1 MPDTIQ
7 TPMTTAL
14 QPGSAWTDYS
24 VALMQRHILFLDV
37 LRQRGNQYH
46 EHLAK
51 TAPTVLSFD
60 AEMVA
65 DGADLPRPVNYSL
78 LKVVPP
84 QGVVIDPI
92 KRPFVIVDPRAGH
105 GPGIGGFKP
114 DSEIGVALRAG
125 HPCYFVSF
133 LPKPVLG
140 QTVTDVVHAEAAF
153 LEHVIAA
160 HPAAEGKPVVIGN
173 CQAGWQIMIGAAL
186 RPELF
191 GPIIIAGAPLSYW
204 AGRRGGPPMRYAGG
218 LMGGSWVTALAGD
231 LGHGLFDGSWLVEN
245 FESLDPANTLFSK
258 QYNLH
263 AHVDTEPERY
273 LGFERWWNNH
283 VLLNAP
289 EMQFIVDKLF
299 IGNRLATAELVMDD
313 GARVDLR
320 KIRSPIVV
328 FCSKGDNITPPP
340 QALGWITDLYGSIND
355 IRAHGQTIVYAVHES
370 VGHLGIFVGGSVALK
385 EHDQLVS
392 SLDVI
397 ESLPPGLYEMKLERK
412 DGQQAQR
419 WDALE
424 PGDYTVQYQHRTM
437 DDLRRLNPEG
447 REEEAVFST
456 VSQWSQINAQFYKT
470 WVRPW
475 VRMTATRESAN
486 ALMRMNPL
494 RMQRQ
499 LFSDAHPAASFI
511 RQQAAQ
517 ARARRVQ
524 LDAEHPLKRY
534 EQRMAQKIT
543 DELNAWRDQRD
554 ARTVRM
560 TRQVFGPNG
569 LGAVLPPREADAEVA
584 QRWAQE
590 ELGRYRSAVIG
601 DIAHGGFAEAVCR
614 IVIAGMISVGVFERR
629 SLRLARLLAQL
640 PGMHASVSPQTNW
653 VQLLKEQARVTAVA
667 PVEALNALQQMLP
680 DRASRERAL
689 ALSAAVMMI
698 EPTLANPRSEII
710 ELLIG
715 TLDVDPGK
723 VIALARK
730 LTTAIGEFRDEIT
743 VDADGDDGDGGAIPP
758 SRKAPATPRKS
769 TRKSMRKATPAAV
782 AKPVKP
788 AKVVKPATAAAKA
801 APAKRSAAPEQAAA
815 TSPRARKPRS

>member
-1 MPDTIQ
+1 MPDPIQ
-7 TPMTTAL
+7 TPPATGFGL
-14 QPGSAWTDYS
+14 GKAWTDYS

-51 TAPTVLSFD
+51 TAPNVLSFD

-65 DGADLPRPVNYSL
+65 DGAELPRPVNYSL
-78 LKVVPP
+78 LRVAPP
-84 QGVVIDPI
+84 EGVVTDPI

-133 LPKPVLG
+133 LPKPVPG

-160 HPAAEGKPVVIGN
+160 HPKAEGKPVVIGN

-218 LMGGSWVTALAGD
+218 LMGGSWMTALAGD
-231 LGHGLFDGSWLVEN
+231 LGHGLFDGSSLVQN

-370 VGHLGIFVGGSVALK
+370 VGHLGIFVSASVARK
-385 EHDQLVS
+385 EHEEFASNIDFI
-392 SLDVI
+392 DI
-397 ESLPPGLYEMKLERK
+397 LPPGLYEAEITQWPQEERENYLMRFAAR
-412 DGQQAQR
+412 G
-419 WDALE
+419 L
-424 PGDYTVQYQHRTM
+424 
-437 DDLRRLNPEG
+437 DDVRAIVSPLPEDERRFATARRISE
-447 REEEAVFST
+447 
-456 VSQWSQINAQFYKT
+456 INLDLYRSFLQ
-470 WVRPW
+470 PW
-475 VRMTATRESAN
+475 VRTMITAPAAEF
-486 ALMRMNPL
+486 MRQMHPL
-494 RMQRQ
+494 RLSYD
-499 LFSDAHPAASFI
+499 LFSDRNPFMLPVAAWANAVQATRRPVAPENPFRQAEALWADGVEKALNGWRDWRDGMQEALFLSIYGNPLVQAVAGVSSEDAPRRQPADEPAHQAFLEQRIAELRGAIGEGGAHEAVLRAIAFIALAERVADERGFEQLKSLLGEEGSHLSLAEFKQDLRTQFFMLLLDPEQALLTLPKLLEGCSRADIARRLEEIRRVTLAGGPLSAHGAARLQTIEGLF
-511 RQQAAQ
+511 
-517 ARARRVQ
+517 ARAR
-524 LDAEHPLKRY
+524 DAK
-534 EQRMAQKIT
+534 
-543 DELNAWRDQRD
+543 
-554 ARTVRM
+554 
-560 TRQVFGPNG
+560 
-569 LGAVLPPREADAEVA
+569 AD
-584 QRWAQE
+584 
-590 ELGRYRSAVIG
+590 
-601 DIAHGGFAEAVCR
+601 
-614 IVIAGMISVGVFERR
+614 
-629 SLRLARLLAQL
+629 
-640 PGMHASVSPQTNW
+640 SP
-653 VQLLKEQARVTAVA
+653 
-667 PVEALNALQQMLP
+667 
-680 DRASRERAL
+680 
-689 ALSAAVMMI
+689 
-698 EPTLANPRSEII
+698 
-710 ELLIG
+710 
-715 TLDVDPGK
+715 
-723 VIALARK
+723 
-730 LTTAIGEFRDEIT
+730 
-743 VDADGDDGDGGAIPP
+743 
-758 SRKAPATPRKS
+758 
-769 TRKSMRKATPAAV
+769 
-782 AKPVKP
+782 
-788 AKVVKPATAAAKA
+788 A
-801 APAKRSAAPEQAAA
+801 APASPPAP
-815 TSPRARKPRS
+815 SPNGTETAKSRTRAPRRRKK